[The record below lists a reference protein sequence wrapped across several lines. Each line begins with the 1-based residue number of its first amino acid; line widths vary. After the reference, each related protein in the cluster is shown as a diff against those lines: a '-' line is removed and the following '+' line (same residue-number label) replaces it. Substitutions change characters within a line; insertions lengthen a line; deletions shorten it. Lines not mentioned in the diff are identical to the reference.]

1 MQVFWVYVCIYIRII
16 ITSFFA
22 SVCFSLTSDSFF
34 CMLSVYCL
42 LNAQFLSHHHH
53 RGRRRRRRRR
63 KTRVGAMR
71 VIRVFQEGEWDRA
84 GIIIQIESFAI
95 LSLRV
100 PFLGSLC
107 SNYTF
112 SLGFFLLLPLNY
124 FMEDLLIDCC
134 LWLLVLRALFF
145 SLLGRS

>member
-1 MQVFWVYVCIYIRII
+1 
-16 ITSFFA
+16 
-22 SVCFSLTSDSFF
+22 
-34 CMLSVYCL
+34 MLSVYCL
-42 LNAQFLSHHHH
+42 LNAQFLSHHH
-53 RGRRRRRRRR
+53 RGRRRRRRR

-100 PFLGSLC
+100 PFLGSLY

-112 SLGFFLLLPLNY
+112 SLDFFFVATKLLHGR
-124 FMEDLLIDCC
+124 
-134 LWLLVLRALFF
+134 LVD
-145 SLLGRS
+145 